1 LNFLGKEKIEN
12 MDGLAIMKGQKIV
25 APNVGFSW
33 KRKD

>member
-1 LNFLGKEKIEN
+1 

-25 APNVGFSW
+25 EPNVGFSW